1 MNTWHP
7 WLALFV
13 LMMSTVPVMSQ
24 ENGALTTPDATA
36 SFDQR
41 YEAARA
47 LANAGERDAAI
58 SAYSALLS
66 QSPGNVDVLLGRGL
80 VHARAG
86 SWNKSESDLLTA
98 IEKSPAYADLWSAL
112 GDMYA
117 WSDRPVAAVDAYSH
131 LIELRPADPAA
142 YTARALSYR
151 AAGDLE
157 LARMDFL
164 TAKSLGAAPERIDT
178 YLAGLVPRTSSP
190 DAIAPL
196 GYRWSAGLSSSLSDF
211 TPARAHWRDD
221 TLSVRHYFEKGS
233 LALELLNAHRF
244 NKSDDAFAVDGYAP
258 LWDRAYTNLRYQLT
272 THASLYP
279 HNSWRAELFQGV
291 GTGWELS
298 VSHDQLAFG
307 GTPVRM
313 YGLGVGKYIGNFYVR
328 VRHLIIP
335 GDNGKSVSDRLLCRY
350 YYSGDADNYFELNA
364 GSGRNDDPLVIA
376 NGKENHSSVGAVFV
390 RYPSTQWGYKIGFDY
405 AKESNSFRER
415 DYSLAL
421 YRRW

>member
-1 MNTWHP
+1 MNIWHP
-7 WLALFV
+7 WLALSV
-13 LMMSTVPVMSQ
+13 LMMTTAPVMSQ
-24 ENGALTTPDATA
+24 ENGALTTSDETA

-58 SAYSALLS
+58 NAYSVLLT
-66 QSPGNVDVLLGRGL
+66 QSPGNADVLLGRGL
-80 VHARAG
+80 VYARAG
-86 SWNKSESDLLTA
+86 RWNESESDLRAAL
-98 IEKSPAYADLWSAL
+98 ERSPAYADLWSAL
-112 GDMYA
+112 GNMYA

-131 LIELRPADPAA
+131 LIELRPSDAFA
-142 YTARALSYR
+142 YTSRALAYR
-151 AAGDLE
+151 AVGDLA
-157 LARMDFL
+157 LAKEDFL
-164 TAKSLGAAPERIDT
+164 KAKALGAVPEQIDT
-178 YLAGLVPRTSSP
+178 YLAGLVSRTSSP

-211 TPARAHWRDD
+211 TPARAQWRDD
-221 TLSVRHYFEKGS
+221 ALSVRHYFEEGS

-244 NKSDDAFAVDGYAP
+244 NKSDHAFAVDGYAS
-258 LWDRAYTNLRYQLT
+258 LWDRAYTNLRCQFT

-313 YGLGVGKYIGNFYVR
+313 YGLGLGKYVGNFYVR

-335 GDNGKSVSDRLLCRY
+335 GGNGKSVSDRLLGRY

-390 RYPSTQWGYKIGFDY
+390 HYPSTQWGYKIGFDY